1 MKKVKAK
8 IYILT
13 TFCHYEQTDERAI
26 WSSAYPTRNEAENA
40 MREKIRDDIE
50 NYIEGAEDDF
60 NINFRKLIAKAIK
73 DGGEFHSAL
82 IDWMTDR
89 VCIYDIF
96 QDTVEIMV

>member
-13 TFCHYEQTDERAI
+13 TFCHYEQTDELAI
-26 WSSAYPTRNEAENA
+26 WSEAYPTRKAAEKA
-40 MREKIRDDIE
+40 MREMIRKDIE
-50 NYIEGAEDDF
+50 NYIEGAEEDF
-60 NINFRKLIAKAIK
+60 NINFRKLIARAVK

-96 QDTVEIMV
+96 PDTVEV

>member
-13 TFCHYEQTDERAI
+13 TFCHYEKTDERAI
-26 WSSAYPTRNEAENA
+26 WSEAYPTRKAAEKA
-40 MREKIRDDIE
+40 MREKIRKDVE
-50 NYIEGAEDDF
+50 SYIEGADEDF
-60 NINFRKLIAKAIK
+60 NINFQKLIARAVK

-96 QDTVEIMV
+96 PDTVEV